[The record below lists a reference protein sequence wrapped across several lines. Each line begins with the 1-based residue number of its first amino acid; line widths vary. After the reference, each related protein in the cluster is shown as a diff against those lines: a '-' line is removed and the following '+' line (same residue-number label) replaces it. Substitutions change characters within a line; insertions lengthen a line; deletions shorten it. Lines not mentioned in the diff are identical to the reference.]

1 MMGRIVGFLVAP
13 PAWWFRLIDALAA
26 CLSLVSLLQDGAS
39 VLSVVIFASSLLLL
53 ATGLSARIYYALF
66 ARLRVVALAAS
77 LRRP

>member
-1 MMGRIVGFLVAP
+1 MGRIVGFLVAP
-13 PAWWFRLIDALAA
+13 PTWWFRLIDALAA
-26 CLSLVSLLQDGAS
+26 GLSLVSLLQDGAS

-53 ATGLSARIYYALF
+53 ATGLSSRIYYALC